1 MEQKNQQRNV
11 KNLCPS
17 CLVKLS
23 LIQGQLSKLE
33 SLLSSLK
40 ATLNFREACLYT
52 GLSRSQL
59 YKLTQSNRIPHHK
72 PTGRM
77 LFFNKQEL
85 DEWLCQNPEGLQA
98 EESQEPEG
106 SKSENNEA
114 EKNITS
120 LKFATL

>member
-1 MEQKNQQRNV
+1 MEQRNQQQNV

-23 LIQGQLSKLE
+23 LIQGQLTKLE
-33 SLLSSLK
+33 SLFSSLK

-120 LKFATL
+120 LKFTTL

>member
-1 MEQKNQQRNV
+1 MEQRNQQQNV

-23 LIQGQLSKLE
+23 LIQGQLTKLE
-33 SLLSSLK
+33 SLFSSLK

>member
-1 MEQKNQQRNV
+1 MEQRNQQQNV

-23 LIQGQLSKLE
+23 LIQGQLTKLE
-33 SLLSSLK
+33 SLFSSLK

-85 DEWLCQNPEGLQA
+85 DEWLCQNPEGLRA

-106 SKSENNEA
+106 GKPENNEA

>member
-23 LIQGQLSKLE
+23 LIQGQLTKLE
-33 SLLSSLK
+33 SLFSSLK

-85 DEWLCQNPEGLQA
+85 DEWLCQNPEGLQT

-106 SKSENNEA
+106 SKFENNEA

-120 LKFATL
+120 LKFAAL